1 MGLRRFLITLYFCV
15 CISSPS
21 LYSLEQEK
29 LEFADVATIMN
40 QIFDQHVVHKEMTE
54 EVLKSS
60 FVNYL
65 DQFDPDRIYL
75 LSSEVQ
81 TFLHPSPKRLKQ
93 LLSQYKRGNLSIFS
107 AMNGVIQRAI
117 ERSRRW
123 RSQIERKKQREEIF
137 ERANTSQDMYS
148 SFEYHVWPAS
158 AMDIRNRIQEHF
170 GQFIQTQ
177 FARYGVEKVLSKQ
190 QEVTSLYESE
200 LRSKENDYLFR
211 DHAGKPM
218 SSKKKEHYYV
228 LNIIKALA
236 KSLDAHTSFLNL
248 NEAFDMKMRLEK
260 GYVGI
265 GVDFDQGIDGII
277 ISGLTPDGP
286 ADREGSIRINDILVA
301 LDGQSVV
308 GRSFDEVMALL
319 SGKDGSQL
327 ILSIKRSDDDSLI
340 TVKLIREQI
349 LLEGERVI
357 VNKSPFRDGIIGK
370 ITLNSFYQNP
380 SGGVSSERDIRM
392 AIDQLKREGPLYGLV
407 LDLRGNSG
415 GYLMQAVKVA
425 GLFITNGV
433 VVISKYGN
441 GNVRY
446 YRDLDATVAFD
457 GPLIVLTSRLTASAA
472 EIVAQALQDYGV
484 AVIVGDDRTYGKGS
498 IQSQT
503 VTTGGQSSFF
513 KVTVGQYYTVS
524 GKTPET
530 YGVLADIVVPGEN
543 MFGPLDAIP
552 NSNPKIRASFA
563 DRLVDVHPDIR
574 GWYLRYY
581 IPTLQE
587 QETAWQKF
595 LPTLRRQSAERFK
608 KIDTAKSEVDAQ
620 MEEAVFIAK
629 DMVELEEAS
638 IAERFGR

>member
-1 MGLRRFLITLYFCV
+1 MGLRRFIFILCV
-15 CISSPS
+15 SATSI
-21 LYSLEQEK
+21 YSLEQEK
-29 LEFADVATIMN
+29 LEFADVSTIMN

-54 EVLKSS
+54 EVLRSS
-60 FVNYL
+60 FANYL

-75 LSSEVQ
+75 LDSEVQ
-81 TFLHPSPKRLKQ
+81 TFLHPSPKRLRQ

-123 RSQIERKKQREEIF
+123 RSQIERKKDRDEIF
-137 ERANTSQDMYS
+137 EQANSSQDMYS
-148 SFEYHVWPAS
+148 SFEYHAWPVS
-158 AMDIRNRIQEHF
+158 ATEIRNRIQEHF
-170 GQFIQTQ
+170 GQFIQLQ

-190 QEVTSLYESE
+190 QEVTALYESE
-200 LRSKENDYLFR
+200 LRSRENNYLFR
-211 DHAGKPM
+211 DHTGKPM
-218 SSKKKEHYYV
+218 SSKEKEHYYV
-228 LNIIKALA
+228 LNIIKSLA

-265 GVDFDQGIDGII
+265 GADFDQGIDGIV
-277 ISGLTPDGP
+277 ISDLTPGGP
-286 ADREGSIRINDILVA
+286 AEREGSIRVNDILVA
-301 LDGQSVV
+301 LDGQSVI
-308 GRSFDEVMALL
+308 GQSFDEVMTLL
-319 SGKDGSQL
+319 SGKEGSQV
-327 ILSIKRSDDDSLI
+327 ILSLKRPDESLI

-357 VNKSPFRDGIIGK
+357 VSKEPFRDGIIGK

-380 SGGVSSERDIRM
+380 SGGVSSERDMRM

-407 LDLRGNSG
+407 FDLRENSG

-441 GNVRY
+441 GNIRY
-446 YRDLDATVAFD
+446 YRDLDASVTFD

-503 VTTGGQSSFF
+503 VTTGGHSSFF

-543 MFGPLDAIP
+543 MFGPSESIP
-552 NSNPKIRASFA
+552 NNNPQIRASFA

-595 LPTLRRQSAERFK
+595 LPTLRRQSEERLK
-608 KIDTAKSEVDAQ
+608 KVDTANIEEDTQ
-620 MEEAVFIAK
+620 MKEAVFIAK
-629 DMVELEEAS
+629 DMIELEEAS